1 MGADLSLP
9 SCIAP
14 AILMAFV
21 SWDCYEHLLSERN
34 KTRYRAFP
42 LPKPHEWHHRPSD
55 VSVIIPTVGHD
66 EGFEACI
73 CSILT
78 NNPREIII
86 VTTEAE
92 KARVAELVGANR
104 IESLRNRT
112 EIDILTVSAA
122 NKRDQIIRGVN
133 ASKGSILALVDDDAY
148 WPHETVLEHLL
159 SPFQQEDVGLA
170 GGAVFSY
177 LPEERKCPD
186 LITPWEVAA
195 IRLRSKRH
203 DSMKSAHAAD
213 GGINFCVS
221 GVTMLLRAEILRD
234 PAFQHAFTTDYW
246 MGIRQN
252 TGDDGFLTRW
262 VLFHHVLHPPAQ
274 DKNGTTARPRQWR
287 LGIQLTPEAEVGTTI
302 MRDSRFAGQM
312 KRWYRSGL
320 RHRLLCLLYEPGI
333 RGIWQTFPF
342 MTRKMVEGMLN
353 PILLW
358 VRLWSIYKTSCVE
371 PRFALFFL
379 GWKTHNYV
387 NGILRFFNE
396 YPFAKRYWWAAV
408 LVDRVYLIS
417 DWYCW
422 ATLGT
427 EAWMSRPKV
436 DNDGVHAES
445 SARFGQEGS

>member
-170 GGAVFSY
+170 GGAV
-177 LPEERKCPD
+177 L
-186 LITPWEVAA
+186 
-195 IRLRSKRH
+195 
-203 DSMKSAHAAD
+203 
-213 GGINFCVS
+213 
-221 GVTMLLRAEILRD
+221 
-234 PAFQHAFTTDYW
+234 
-246 MGIRQN
+246 
-252 TGDDGFLTRW
+252 
-262 VLFHHVLHPPAQ
+262 
-274 DKNGTTARPRQWR
+274 
-287 LGIQLTPEAEVGTTI
+287 
-302 MRDSRFAGQM
+302 
-312 KRWYRSGL
+312 
-320 RHRLLCLLYEPGI
+320 
-333 RGIWQTFPF
+333 
-342 MTRKMVEGMLN
+342 
-353 PILLW
+353 
-358 VRLWSIYKTSCVE
+358 
-371 PRFALFFL
+371 
-379 GWKTHNYV
+379 
-387 NGILRFFNE
+387 
-396 YPFAKRYWWAAV
+396 
-408 LVDRVYLIS
+408 
-417 DWYCW
+417 
-422 ATLGT
+422 
-427 EAWMSRPKV
+427 
-436 DNDGVHAES
+436 
-445 SARFGQEGS
+445 